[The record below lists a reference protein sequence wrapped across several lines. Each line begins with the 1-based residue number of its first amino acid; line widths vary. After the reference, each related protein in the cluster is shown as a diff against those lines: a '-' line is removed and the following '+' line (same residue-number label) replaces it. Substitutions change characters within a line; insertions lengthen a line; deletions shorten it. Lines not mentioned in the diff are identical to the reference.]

1 MKNPSTITENGD
13 VIIHGHK
20 ISNIEASALFLQ
32 YREGDRES
40 MDREMLYA
48 MIEIL
53 LNIVG
58 EK

>member
-20 ISNIEASALFLQ
+20 ISNIEASALFMQ

-48 MIEIL
+48 MIDVL
-53 LNIVG
+53 LDMV
-58 EK
+58 EKK